1 MILGAAVLKR
11 LTVVASDVVVVLE
24 VEVTRG
30 VVLVALVLVLV
41 VLEVVVLEVVVL
53 VVVGAVL
60 VGAVVVVV
68 VLRRTAQDK
77 QANVMLIDPSSQ
89 PPCRHIF
96 IPEFHNFILCFHSSQ
111 ILAVFGFTSG
121 FIPSVHS
128 PTAQRLM
135 SGPSSM
141 PSGQAHVY
149 LGE

>member
-1 MILGAAVLKR
+1 MILGAAVLKG

-30 VVLVALVLVLV
+30 VVLVLV
-41 VLEVVVLEVVVL
+41 VLEVLEVVVL
-53 VVVGAVL
+53 VVVGVVL
-60 VGAVVVVV
+60 VGAVVV

-77 QANVMLIDPSSQ
+77 QANVMLIDSSSQ